1 MIRQVYFAMFVD
13 EPVTGPV
20 LLVQEIPLTPMID
33 QVGVPVGVAPPVAP
47 VTVAVKVKVEPRVA
61 VGLEVVT
68 VTMGVLWVMTSEKA
82 VERPVEV

>member
-1 MIRQVYFAMFVD
+1 MTKQVYFAMLVLD
-13 EPVTGPV
+13 PTTGP
-20 LLVQEIPLTPMID
+20 LELQEIPLTPMID
-33 QVGVPVGVAPPVAP
+33 QVATPVGVAPPVAP

-68 VTMGVLWVMTSEKA
+68 VTIGALCAIRSEKA

>member
-1 MIRQVYFAMFVD
+1 MRQVYFAMLVLD
-13 EPVTGPV
+13 PATGPL

-33 QVGVPVGVAPPVAP
+33 QVATPVGVAPPVAP
-47 VTVAVKVKVEPRVA
+47 VTVAVKVKVEPREA

-68 VTMGVLWVMTSEKA
+68 VTIGALCAITSEKA